1 MTVENRETKMR
12 VAYQKGKRLFP
23 EAEAEVEF
31 LILVHVFSGVSNQQS
46 DLHIDIE
53 RRIVG
58 LKGLAGLVSGTAI
71 SLIGLKGRAIV
82 SLP

>member
-1 MTVENRETKMR
+1 MPVENRETEMR
-12 VAYQKGKRLFP
+12 VAYQKGKSLFP

-31 LILVHVFSGVSNQQS
+31 LILLQVFSGVSNPHS

-53 RRIVG
+53 RRLVG

-71 SLIGLKGRAIV
+71 PLIGLKRRATV
-82 SLP
+82 SVP